1 MQLMCLHQV
10 DMCDLSDSSASYSR
24 QSYSSCEDSSDS
36 ELFDHDYNSQVF
48 PNKKAINKGRW
59 STEEDEKL
67 RSLVEVKGDSDWKR
81 IARYY
86 PDRSDI
92 QCQHRWCKVLNPNLV
107 KGAWTKAEDEKVIH
121 LVREIGAK
129 HWTQISK
136 HLHGRT
142 GKQCRE
148 RWHNHLNPDIKKS
161 AWTRDEDV
169 LIYRLHRTLGNRWA
183 EIAKYLPG
191 RTDNAIKNHWNSTM
205 KRKYE
210 ERIPPPDFV
219 CTPAI
224 ISGHPCTPSSSA
236 VPSLQPVQLFPNAHG
251 SQDAVNALIASQDGC
266 QMNVLHVLSAGGSG
280 SCKKTPTKFT
290 SLYSKEYRFDG
301 KAIKKLRSPGQL
313 IPIPSPVT
321 SKFSAVPSILR
332 RGKTKRRKLAKTSKV
347 LKKRNIINITKRHYL
362 QTADLDTAFRNES
375 ESSDT
380 ENREPVS
387 LPFTS
392 YSEEHQDLKDLE
404 KDVLIE
410 LKQEVTFNEI
420 EKGVDP
426 FQDLESLTP
435 NGTPIKTLPFSPSV
449 FLNSPG
455 IPIGRVTS
463 TPVCTQKEAITPTCI
478 TQNSTAKTLQ
488 PRSANCTPRI
498 RRTLLNATPRTPT
511 PFKDAMADKKNRINP
526 EELDVPSKE
535 DNKLK
540 STPESTL
547 MTTDKQAPVK
557 KTLPKRKMRKCL
569 ATKWLSP
576 RRDAGFPDRKP
587 MVMSPETP
595 SKSLLNDASVLFS
608 PPSIIKDTLPEEIQ
622 EDTRPPRKE
631 TTKKNSM
638 VKKSIRKI
646 QFAEPES
653 QSSKLNT
660 NFVKIACGRTE
671 DGMLMIDFARS
682 IVKSASFP

>member
-191 RTDNAIKNHWNSTM
+191 
-205 KRKYE
+205 
-210 ERIPPPDFV
+210 
-219 CTPAI
+219 
-224 ISGHPCTPSSSA
+224 
-236 VPSLQPVQLFPNAHG
+236 
-251 SQDAVNALIASQDGC
+251 SQDGC

-332 RGKTKRRKLAKTSKV
+332 RGKTKRRKLAKTVSSSKV

>member
-191 RTDNAIKNHWNSTM
+191 
-205 KRKYE
+205 
-210 ERIPPPDFV
+210 
-219 CTPAI
+219 
-224 ISGHPCTPSSSA
+224 
-236 VPSLQPVQLFPNAHG
+236 
-251 SQDAVNALIASQDGC
+251 SQDGC